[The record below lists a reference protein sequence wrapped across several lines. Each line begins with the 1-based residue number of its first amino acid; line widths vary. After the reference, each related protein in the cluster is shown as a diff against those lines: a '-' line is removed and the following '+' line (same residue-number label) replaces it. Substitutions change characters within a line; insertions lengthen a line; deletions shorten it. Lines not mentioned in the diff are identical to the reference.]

1 MQENQSRKRKVS
13 QSHDAKFMLDE
24 NVSNNLRKLLI
35 SKGYDVITVQ
45 ELNKRGA
52 KNSELLELAR
62 KKNRI
67 LITYDK
73 DFIELKHASENYLI
87 VIDIHPLIDEN
98 VLPNFENFLNS
109 FSFKELREN
118 FVILDQDG
126 ITFKKKVS

>member
-1 MQENQSRKRKVS
+1 MP
-13 QSHDAKFMLDE
+13 QSHDAKFLLDE
-24 NVSNNLRKLLI
+24 NVSNNLRTLLI

-73 DFIELKHASENYLI
+73 DFIEFKHESENYL
-87 VIDIHPLIDEN
+87 VLIDIHPLIDEN
-98 VLPNFENFLNS
+98 VLPNFEKFLKS
-109 FSFKELREN
+109 FSFGKLTEN
-118 FVILDQDG
+118 IIILEEDG
-126 ITFKKKVS
+126 IVLKKK

>member
-1 MQENQSRKRKVS
+1 MP
-13 QSHDAKFMLDE
+13 QSHDAKFLLDE
-24 NVSNNLRKLLI
+24 NVSNNLRRLLI

-73 DFIELKHASENYLI
+73 DFIEFKHESENYL
-87 VIDIHPLIDEN
+87 VLIDIHPLIDEN

-109 FSFKELREN
+109 FSFKELKDNFIILRE
-118 FVILDQDG
+118 DG
-126 ITFKKKVS
+126 IILKKK

>member
-1 MQENQSRKRKVS
+1 MQENQSRKRKVP
-13 QSHDAKFMLDE
+13 QSHEAKFLLDE

-52 KNSELLELAR
+52 KNSELVELAR

-73 DFIELKHASENYLI
+73 DFIEFKHERNNNLI
-87 VIDIHPLIDEN
+87 LIDIHPLIDEN
-98 VLPNFENFLNS
+98 VIPNFEKFLKS
-109 FSFKELREN
+109 FSFEKLIEN
-118 FVILDQDG
+118 FVILKEDG
-126 ITFKKKVS
+126 IILKKK

>member
-1 MQENQSRKRKVS
+1 MP
-13 QSHDAKFMLDE
+13 QSHDAKFLLDE
-24 NVSNNLRKLLI
+24 NVSNNLRRLLI

-73 DFIELKHASENYLI
+73 DFIEFKHESENYL
-87 VIDIHPLIDEN
+87 VLIDIHPLIDEN
-98 VLPNFENFLNS
+98 VLPNFEKFLKS
-109 FSFKELREN
+109 FSFEKLTEN
-118 FVILDQDG
+118 IVILKEDG
-126 ITFKKKVS
+126 IVLKKKIN